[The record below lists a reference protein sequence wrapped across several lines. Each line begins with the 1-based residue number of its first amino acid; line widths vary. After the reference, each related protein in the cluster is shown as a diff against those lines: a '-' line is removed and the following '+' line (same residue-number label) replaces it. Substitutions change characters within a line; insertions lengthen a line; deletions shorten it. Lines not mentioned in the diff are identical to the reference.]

1 MLMLR
6 LCSCEHHVQ
15 SGGGDAF
22 AGFGFL
28 FLPCTRARGIGR
40 MHIGMGHGGRL
51 QQREKMGGAAFGM
64 WLQWAAA
71 KAGCFFEV

>member
-1 MLMLR
+1 MY
-6 LCSCEHHVQ
+6 
-15 SGGGDAF
+15 
-22 AGFGFL
+22 
-28 FLPCTRARGIGR
+28 
-40 MHIGMGHGGRL
+40 IGMGHGGRL